1 METAQMVI
9 TAIST
14 VGFPIVMCCALF
26 WKMDKQDKEHK
37 EEMNKSTE
45 AINNNTVVLQKLMQM
60 LSDKIEFDTSNRK
73 EK

>member
-1 METAQMVI
+1 METAQIVI

-14 VGFPIVMCCALF
+14 VGFPIVMCGALF

-60 LSDKIEFDTSNRK
+60 LSDKIEFDTSNSK

>member
-14 VGFPIVMCCALF
+14 VGFPIVMCGALF

-45 AINNNTVVLQKLMQM
+45 AINNNTSCVVRTYADVK
-60 LSDKIEFDTSNRK
+60 
-73 EK
+73 

>member
-14 VGFPIVMCCALF
+14 VGFPIVMCGALF

-60 LSDKIEFDTSNRK
+60 LSDKIEFVTSNSK

>member
-14 VGFPIVMCCALF
+14 VGFPIVMCGALF

-45 AINNNTVVLQKLMQM
+45 AINNNTVVLQKFMQM
-60 LSDKIEFDTSNRK
+60 LSDKIEFVTSNSK

>member
-1 METAQMVI
+1 MII

-14 VGFPIVMCCALF
+14 VGFPIVMCGALF

-60 LSDKIEFDTSNRK
+60 LSDKIEFDKSNSK

>member
-1 METAQMVI
+1 METAQMII

-14 VGFPIVMCCALF
+14 VGFPIVMCGALF

-60 LSDKIEFDTSNRK
+60 LSDKIEFDTSNSK